1 MDKFSPFKTAII
13 VISIVIAVFAL
24 LVFSGKV
31 PFLDSSTDTSALSGE
46 VVIWGTVPEQEMS
59 AAMSTLAQSVKT
71 YTVTYRE
78 VQQQSFV
85 PELVN
90 SIANGTN
97 PDLIIAPHDIILN
110 QYDKLNVIPY
120 TSMTEAD
127 YKATYVPSSEVFLRA
142 NGIQALPIAIDP
154 MVMYYNKDIAAKYG
168 VINPPAS
175 WDDVVKSAE
184 TMTEAGSVDGEFKL
198 SVIPFGSYNNYKYA
212 KDIIAAILEQFGT
225 PLIARTASG
234 LGVGLYDND
243 GVSNLNTIA
252 RYMNDFS
259 NPNLTTFTW
268 SVRMPDAFEAFV
280 SNRLAYYPAYMS
292 DNRSIAAANPRLQYD
307 YAYLPQTPNTNRFFT
322 SAKIIGISQLT
333 SSKNPLAA
341 FNAMS
346 IISQPS
352 WTNAIA
358 GYIGSPSARK
368 DELEAQSKTGT
379 QYAVLSS
386 KSAIAGKVMYDK
398 APINSNNL
406 VNQMFN
412 DIVSN
417 RYNIGEAVQNFLTA
431 IAKLYK

>member
-1 MDKFSPFKTAII
+1 MDKFSPFKTAI
-13 VISIVIAVFAL
+13 VVVSIVIAVFAL
-24 LVFSGKV
+24 LVFSGRV
-31 PFLDSSTDTSALSGE
+31 PFFSSSSDANTLTGD

-59 AAMSTLAQSVKT
+59 AAMSTLAQNVKT

-78 VQQQSFV
+78 VPVQTFV

-120 TSMTEAD
+120 TSMSEAD
-127 YKATYVPSSEVFLRA
+127 YKSVYVPSAEVFLRT

-154 MVMYYNKDIAAKYG
+154 MVMYYNKDIMAKYG

-184 TMTEAGSVDGEFKL
+184 QITEAGSVDGEFKT
-198 SVIPFGSYNNYKYA
+198 SVIPFGSYGNYKYS
-212 KDIIAAILEQFGT
+212 KDIVAAILEQFGT
-225 PLIARTASG
+225 PLIARSATG

-243 GVSNLNTIA
+243 GVSNLNSIIK
-252 RYMNDFS
+252 YMNDFS

-280 SNRLAYYPAYMS
+280 SNRLLFYPAYMS
-292 DNRSIAAANPRLQYD
+292 DNKSIASANPRLQYD
-307 YAYLPQTPNTNRFFT
+307 YSYLPQTPNTNRFFT
-322 SAKIIGISQLT
+322 SAKIVGISQLT
-333 SSKNPLAA
+333 SSKSPAAA

-346 IISQPS
+346 IISQPE

-368 DELEAQSKTGT
+368 DSLAGNNGT
-379 QYAVLSS
+379 QYAVLAS

-398 APINSNNL
+398 APITSSNL

-417 RYNIGEAVQNFLTA
+417 RYNIGEAVQNFL
-431 IAKLYK
+431 IAVAKIYK